1 MDSSDYGRHDDT
13 EHHGSIDSKVEEVL
27 LKRVIFLKEVRNM
40 GNVVIDSF
48 TQAWSRKI
56 Q

>member
-27 LKRVIFLKEVRNM
+27 LKRVIFLKEATNI
-40 GNVVIDSF
+40 GNVVIHSF
-48 TQAWSRKI
+48 TQTWSRKI
-56 Q
+56 K